1 MLKLKTFKT
10 MMLVAILG
18 LLALALFGPLIPQ
31 PTDQHVFADQRM
43 WQSIPFALDVLS
55 NLSFALW
62 GLAGG
67 LCFFGV
73 LKGTKPKTEHCLA
86 SLF

>member
-1 MLKLKTFKT
+1 MLKLKT
-10 MMLVAILG
+10 MLLVAILG
-18 LLALALFGPLIPQ
+18 LLALALFGPLVTQ

-67 LCFFGV
+67 LCLFGV
-73 LKGTKPKTEHCLA
+73 LKGTKPHTEDCLA

>member
-1 MLKLKTFKT
+1 MLKLKTLKT
-10 MMLVAILG
+10 MLLVAMLG

-31 PTDQHVFADQRM
+31 PADQHVFADQPM
-43 WQSIPFALDVLS
+43 WQPIPFAMDVLS
-55 NLSFALW
+55 NLSFAMR

-67 LCFFGV
+67 LCLFGV
-73 LKGTKPKTEHCLA
+73 LKGTKPNTVHCLA